1 MSEHDELQDNVPEVE
16 DEIEKESGADMFRN
30 ELFDWVQNIAVI
42 LTAVI
47 FIFVFMFRVIG
58 VDGDSMNPTLHDK
71 DWMVI
76 SNLFYDPEPGDIVVL
91 TKKQFMENP
100 IVKRVIAVEGQTV
113 DINFD
118 TGVVKIDG
126 QVLDE
131 PYIAEKT
138 RRQFDVSFPVTVPE
152 NCVFVM
158 GDNRMHSSDSRVSSL
173 GMVDEKYIL
182 GRLLIRIYPFNQ
194 IGPVD

>member
-1 MSEHDELQDNVPEVE
+1 MSEYDELQENVPEAE
-16 DEIEKESGADMFRN
+16 AEKESGAAVFRN

-47 FIFVFMFRVIG
+47 LIFVFMFRVIG
-58 VDGDSMNPTLHDK
+58 VEGDSMKPTLHDK
-71 DWMVI
+71 DWMII
-76 SNLFYDPEPGDIVVL
+76 SNLFYDPKPGDIVVL
-91 TKKQFMENP
+91 TKKQFMEQP
-100 IVKRVIAVEGQTV
+100 IVKRIIAVEGQTV

-126 QVLDE
+126 EVLDE

-138 RRQFDVSFPVTVPE
+138 KRQFDVSFPVTVPE

>member
-1 MSEHDELQDNVPEVE
+1 MSEYDELQANIPEAEV
-16 DEIEKESGADMFRN
+16 EKESGADVFRN

-47 FIFVFMFRVIG
+47 FIFVFMFRIIG
-58 VDGDSMNPTLHDK
+58 VDGDSMKPTLHDK
-71 DWMVI
+71 DWMII

-91 TKKQFMENP
+91 TKKQFMEQP
-100 IVKRVIAVEGQTV
+100 IVKRIIAVEGQTV

-126 QVLDE
+126 KVIDE

-138 RRQFDVSFPVTVPE
+138 KRQFDVQFPVTVPE

>member
-1 MSEHDELQDNVPEVE
+1 MSEYDELQENVPEAEV
-16 DEIEKESGADMFRN
+16 EKESGADAFRN

-58 VDGDSMNPTLHDK
+58 VEGNSMKPTLHDK
-71 DWMVI
+71 DWVII
-76 SNLFYDPEPGDIVVL
+76 SNLFYDPKPGDIVVL
-91 TKKQFMENP
+91 TKKQFMEQP

-126 QVLDE
+126 EVLDE

-138 RRQFDVSFPVTVPE
+138 KRQFDVSFPATVPE
-152 NCVFVM
+152 NCVFVV

>member
-1 MSEHDELQDNVPEVE
+1 MSEHDELQEMMPEAE
-16 DEIEKESGADMFRN
+16 AAEENGAAAFRN

-58 VDGDSMNPTLHDK
+58 VDGDSMKPTLHDK
-71 DWMVI
+71 DWMII
-76 SNLFYDPEPGDIVVL
+76 SNLFYEPEPGDIVVL
-91 TKKQFMENP
+91 TKKQFMEQP
-100 IVKRVIAVEGQTV
+100 IVKRIIAVEGQTV

-126 QVLDE
+126 EVLDE

-138 RRQFDVSFPVTVPE
+138 KRQFDVTFPVTVPE

-173 GMVDEKYIL
+173 GMVDKNYIL

>member
-1 MSEHDELQDNVPEVE
+1 MSEYDELQENVPEAE
-16 DEIEKESGADMFRN
+16 AEKESGADVFRN

-58 VDGDSMNPTLHDK
+58 VEGDSMKPTLHDK
-71 DWMVI
+71 DWMII
-76 SNLFYDPEPGDIVVL
+76 SNLFYDPKPGDIVVL
-91 TKKQFMENP
+91 TKKQFMEQP
-100 IVKRVIAVEGQTV
+100 IVKRIIAVEGQTV

-126 QVLDE
+126 EVLDE

-138 RRQFDVSFPVTVPE
+138 KRQFDVSFPVTVPE